1 MPAPKDYY
9 KILEV
14 DEKADAAAIK
24 RSYRRLARKYHPDV
38 SGPAGESKFKDINEA
53 YEILSDPGRR
63 AEYDRARR
71 HFAEQESRRQGPGF
85 RQVSYDWGGQDLGGF
100 GSFFDDLFSSSS
112 ERGRRSA
119 PRTTPE
125 ETVRITLEQVASG
138 TKVSLTV
145 NDVKECVVCHGRD
158 SACPRCGG
166 LGQVAEP
173 RRFEVKV
180 PPGVQDGD
188 VLRVGEHAR
197 LHIEVEPHPRFQ
209 RQKDNIV
216 GRLMV
221 SVPLAAVGGEVALKP
236 LVGEE
241 MMVTIPR
248 HTNHGKVL
256 RLKGMGLPHRG
267 SSAKGDMLLE
277 VALRFPEP
285 MTAADDLLYEQ
296 LRTSHEEVGGE
307 IRAPR

>member
-14 DEKADAAAIK
+14 EEKADAAAIK
-24 RSYRRLARKYHPDV
+24 KSYRRLARKYHPDV
-38 SGPAGESKFKDINEA
+38 SGKAGENKFKEINEA
-53 YEILSDPGRR
+53 YEILSNPGRR
-63 AEYDRARR
+63 AEYDRVRR
-71 HFAEQESRRQGPGF
+71 QFAERESRRQGQGF
-85 RQVSYDWGGQDLGGF
+85 RQVSHDWGGSDFQGF
-100 GSFFDDLFSSSS
+100 GSILDDLFSGAG
-112 ERGRRSA
+112 ERTRWTPPRS
-119 PRTTPE
+119 TPE

-138 TKVSLTV
+138 SRVSLTV

-158 SACPRCGG
+158 SGCPRCGG

-180 PPGVQDGD
+180 PAGVADGD
-188 VLRVGEHAR
+188 ILRVGEHAR
-197 LHIEVEPHPRFQ
+197 LRIEVEPHPRFH

-221 SVPLAAVGGEVALKP
+221 SVPVAAVGGEVEVRP
-236 LVGEE
+236 LVGEA
-241 MMVTIPR
+241 MMVKIPR
-248 HTNHGKVL
+248 HTNHGKML
-256 RLKGMGLPHRG
+256 RLKGMGLPQRG
-267 SSAKGDMLLE
+267 SGMKGDMLLE

-285 MTAADDLLYEQ
+285 MTAEDDQLYQE
-296 LRTSHEEVGGE
+296 LRSRHQEAGGE